1 MIENLPGPRNDAL
14 LPQSVLAEF
23 ERTGRGGGHG
33 SPRPATPQV
42 IRSGRRTNS
51 GMGRHI
57 AVETVKQMV
66 ARGSAVSGANVNVLG
81 LTLRED
87 CPDLRDS
94 KVVDLIDELRSFGVR
109 VFVHDPVADPAAAR
123 HELRLSLTPWC
134 GLPAAAA
141 TIVAVSHR
149 VFVERPLADLVAK
162 TAAGGCFIDV
172 KARFDA
178 ERLRAAGLVVWQP

>member
-1 MIENLPGPRNDAL
+1 VIENLLGPRNDAL

-33 SPRPATPQV
+33 SPRPAPPQV
-42 IRSGRRTNS
+42 IRSGRWHHA

-81 LTLRED
+81 LTFRED
-87 CPDLRDS
+87 CPDLRNS
-94 KVVDLIDELRSFGVR
+94 RVVDLIDELRSFGVR

-123 HELRLSLTPWC
+123 HAFRLSLTPWC

-141 TIVAVSHR
+141 TIVAVAHR
-149 VFVERPLADLVAK
+149 AFVERPLADFVAK

-172 KARFDA
+172 RSRFDA
-178 ERLRAAGLVVWQP
+178 ERLRARGLAVWRP